1 MRRPVWFITGGTSG
15 LGAAV
20 TRAALERGF
29 HVAATS
35 RTPDSFESLGLPARD
50 KLLALRL
57 DLSDAASIREAV
69 ATAEQH
75 FGRIDVLFNNA
86 GGVTVGA
93 IEELSDELLWA
104 QLQVNVAGPL
114 AVVRAVLPTMRQRAR
129 GRILQMSSLGGRTAF
144 PGLGAYHASKFAL
157 EGASLALAQEVEP
170 FGICVTVIEPGDFRT
185 PALSPTRLTSSVP
198 LPEYQQTVGVLRR
211 GLAELD
217 GSQPGDP
224 ARLAEA
230 IITITELDHP
240 PRQLPLGS
248 DCYDLLRSQLTTQL
262 EQLHTWAE
270 LSRSTDFPPQTSPD
284 DARQV
289 GRVPTDVPVHPSATS
304 SPDGAA
310 RTESDPE

>member
-1 MRRPVWFITGGTSG
+1 MPRPVWFITGGTSG

-35 RTPDSFESLGLPARD
+35 RTPDSFEGLDLPERD
-50 KLLALRL
+50 ELVPLRL

-104 QLQVNVAGPL
+104 QLQVNVVGPL
-114 AVVRAVLPTMRQRAR
+114 AIVRAVLPAMRQRAS
-129 GRILQMSSLGGRTAF
+129 GRILQMSSLGGRSAF

-157 EGASLALAQEVEP
+157 EGASLALAQELEP
-170 FGICVTVIEPGDFRT
+170 FGISVTIIEPGDFRT

-198 LPEYQQTVGVLRR
+198 LPEYEHTVGVLRKQ
-211 GLAELD
+211 LAELD

-224 ARLAEA
+224 ARLAQA
-230 IITITELDHP
+230 VIAITELDRP

-248 DCYDLLRSQLTTQL
+248 DCYELLRSQLSAQL
-262 EQLHTWAE
+262 EQLHAWAE
-270 LSRSTDFPPQTSPD
+270 LSRSTDFPPQTSAD

-289 GRVPTDVPVHPSATS
+289 DRIPPITQLAV
-304 SPDGAA
+304 
-310 RTESDPE
+310 